1 MPTPEEIYRE
11 AKSYQ
16 IVYEP
21 VVAIYPDGL
30 TQDEVEDLHDCALEG
45 TREGLHKLKK
55 AVAKYPEVPCLWNY
69 LATCYQVKGLHKKE
83 LQTKRQLLKLHP
95 DYLFAKL
102 GEANSRIDA
111 GKSDSVPEIIG
122 TSLTL
127 REALGNEDSPHLSEW
142 KQFYT
147 TATSYYIGQ
156 DELEKATILLEALK
170 EEKHAQD
177 VAGVLE
183 RRLQMAR
190 LRSFHKSLAEAEAK
204 RIRVKQAPI
213 PKARERTPAPTDLC
227 PEIEKLYEYG
237 FDLPRTAIDDILAL
251 PREQVI
257 PQLQQVLRNATANGA
272 HFYQCHDHYE
282 EEETAFGLNAL
293 FLLNEL
299 HAKEALSDVLNY
311 LGQHEDIV
319 EMSLGEGVSYQ
330 PLTHLVVH
338 DLPQITAWL
347 TSKGLSHC
355 GRSSVCEALA
365 VIVENQP
372 SLREPIFAVFRKVL
386 EVMRDGSAG
395 DEVLDTE
402 FVTTTLWDLLDLSA
416 VELQDLF
423 TDLYALGRVDESM
436 IGSLDV
442 ALKRLLEASPRKRSL
457 LSMADYYA
465 SRIAPSEEVRQVT
478 SNSPT
483 LNLGQSLFGR
493 NHSQIDS
500 KEGSSVVGR
509 NDPCPCGSGKKH
521 KKCCLV

>member
-16 IVYEP
+16 IVYKP
-21 VVAIYPDGL
+21 VVPIYPDGL
-30 TQDEVEDLHDCALEG
+30 TQDEVDDLHDFALEG

-102 GEANSRIDA
+102 GEANSRIEA

-147 TATSYYIGQ
+147 TVTLYHIGQ
-156 DELEKATILLEALK
+156 DELEKATILLKAVK

-177 VAGVLE
+177 IAGVLE

-190 LRSFHKSLAEAEAK
+190 LRSFQKSLAEAEAK

-213 PKARERTPAPTDLC
+213 PKARERTPAPIDIC
-227 PEIEKLYEYG
+227 PEIEKLYDYG

-257 PQLQQVLRNATANGA
+257 PQLRQVLRNATANGT
-272 HFYQCHDHYE
+272 HFHQWRGLYD

-365 VIVENQP
+365 VVVEHQP
-372 SLREPIFAVFRKVL
+372 SLREPILAVFRKVL

-395 DEVLDTE
+395 DEVLDTK
-402 FVTTTLWDLLDLSA
+402 FVSTTVWDLLDLGA
-416 VELQDLF
+416 VELQDLIK
-423 TDLYALGRVDESM
+423 DLYALGRVDENM
-436 IGSLDV
+436 VGYLDD
-442 ALKRLLEASPRKRSL
+442 ALEGLREVSPKRRPL
-457 LSMADYYA
+457 LSMADFYA
-465 SRIAPSEEVRQVT
+465 RVNAPPEEVRPPMP
-478 SNSPT
+478 NSPT
-483 LNLGQSLFGR
+483 LNLGQTPFDKGP
-493 NHSQIDS
+493 SQFESEEDFS
-500 KEGSSVVGR
+500 EVGR

-521 KKCCLV
+521 KKCCLN